1 MYKTLLTFK
10 SNYFDVLND
19 ITSPYYSGCLE
30 GVNDKIEQIGRTP
43 YDYRNFYP
51 LLI

>member
-1 MYKTLLTFK
+1 MHKTLLTFK
-10 SNYFDVLND
+10 RNYFDLLND

-30 GVNDKIEQIGRTP
+30 GVNHKIKHTA
-43 YDYRNFYP
+43 YDYRNFCP